1 MLQIDD
7 SLLQEIGLD
16 QLPLEEKDLLIA
28 QIYEQLE
35 LRVGTRLA
43 DAMSDQ
49 QLKDF
54 EKYIDSEDE
63 QGALQWLSQNFPDYP
78 KVVQE
83 ELEKLKGELKE
94 HSSQIRQVIEQ
105 DKPENPSADTGESD
119 NQEAS

>member
-7 SLLQEIGLD
+7 SLLKEIGLD

-43 DAMSDQ
+43 DSMSDQ
-49 QLKDF
+49 QLEEF
-54 EKYIDSEDE
+54 EKFIDGDDE
-63 QGALQWLSQNFPDYP
+63 QGALKWLSQNFPDYP

-83 ELEKLKGELKE
+83 ELEKLKQELKDQ
-94 HSSQIRQVIEQ
+94 SSQIKQVIESEQ
-105 DKPENPSADTGESD
+105 TDDNADSAE
-119 NQEAS
+119 EAGS